1 MKFAFYAERKF
12 FLSPKTSRVIV
23 LLGSGLRTG
32 LGWGVGVVGLP
43 VLDVEACLLWGQM
56 LATYRVWSAVSWD
69 VQPRP
74 LKPESRLYFKEAAGL
89 RAVSSQAGTT
99 SKTMGNSRQTALPFW
114 RRGEFPGR
122 WVSHRLL
129 TKETSGDGEPRSS
142 PGRGLLIPSF
152 YFQNEKWGT
161 EGSVKN
167 HLGRS
172 VWQYLTSPRDN
183 RSAGSESE
191 PNQHVRGGPSS
202 QWLLHCLPS

>member
-1 MKFAFYAERKF
+1 M
-12 FLSPKTSRVIV
+12 
-23 LLGSGLRTG
+23 
-32 LGWGVGVVGLP
+32 GWALDWGGGGGGLP
-43 VLDVEACLLWGQM
+43 VVDVEACPLWGQM
-56 LATYRVWSAVSWD
+56 LATYRVWPAVCWD
-69 VQPRP
+69 AQPRP
-74 LKPESRLYFKEAAGL
+74 PKPESRLYFKEAAGL

-99 SKTMGNSRQTALPFW
+99 SKTMGSSRQTACPFW
-114 RRGEFPGR
+114 RPGEFPGR

-129 TKETSGDGEPRSS
+129 TKETSGDGEPRRS
-142 PGRGLLIPSF
+142 PGRGLLVLSF

-167 HLGRS
+167 LLGRS

-191 PNQHVRGGPSS
+191 PNQPSS